1 MITHQH
7 FAPGV
12 LNIVYGEYVL
22 RMIWESSSLGERDV
36 ATILLWNE
44 SELIREDYLP
54 WYDKKRFGHALYV
67 AQHPEE
73 AFQMYVDQAEERFEF
88 LFWQPDRSLLRA

>member
-1 MITHQH
+1 MITHQY

-12 LNIVYGEYVL
+12 LNMVYGEYVL

-44 SELIREDYLP
+44 SGLIREDYLP
-54 WYDKKRFGHALYV
+54 WYDKKGFEHALYV
-67 AQHPEE
+67 AKHPEE
-73 AFQMYVDQAEERFEF
+73 AFQMYVDQAKGRFEF